1 MDGQKVNS
9 FTITPSAGYFVI
21 DKLSVGLDLGFTST
35 TTKYDDAK
43 STNNTFAILPTATYY
58 FTDNTVI
65 KPYLGAGIGYS
76 SITEK
81 EEYRGRTNETTF
93 DGFAWKVKGGFVY
106 FFTPSIAADLGLS
119 YSQFSSKNSGVTTNV
134 NSFGVGV
141 GLSVFFK
148 QEIYYNKYIKAC
160 IAGFYIYFSFSS
172 INLAVCEVLFLSV
185 LQEFLQIQFHHHIYL
200 LPPISII
207 QSAHLIISG

>member
-1 MDGQKVNS
+1 MKKNLLIGAFALLGFAASAQTEKGSWVVGGSTTLGFNNVTTKFKSNNVSMDGPKVNS

-21 DKLSVGLDLGFTST
+21 DKLSVGLDLGFTSA

-148 QEIYYNKYIKAC
+148 
-160 IAGFYIYFSFSS
+160 
-172 INLAVCEVLFLSV
+172 
-185 LQEFLQIQFHHHIYL
+185 
-200 LPPISII
+200 
-207 QSAHLIISG
+207 